1 MGSVLNLQ
9 FPKEVGL
16 FRKIIHNQTE
26 FERYWSALR
35 NSQCAYMSVYSFRA
49 VKPNGRR
56 AEYNTAIVSNF
67 VLDFDKKYRKGSN
80 MIEVDGDEVV
90 DQVARLHQYLLDNNI

>member
-1 MGSVLNLQ
+1 MSLLNLQ

-16 FRKIIHNQTE
+16 FRKIVHTQTE
-26 FERYWSALR
+26 FEKYWGALR

-67 VLDFDKKYRKGSN
+67 VLDFLIRMSSMLCGL
-80 MIEVDGDEVV
+80 
-90 DQVARLHQYLLDNNI
+90 VAMVFTYG